1 MLDYDWLLTRRISRL
16 KLGDAIYRTDQ
27 NGFGWR
33 LEYIDVDLLEMEYKY
48 ILFYRTQAIGKV
60 DVRSNLTLPDAQ
72 ITVTKALTY
81 YGFTIDNTRII
92 HAGALTLYNESF
104 SRVPALHANDF

>member
-1 MLDYDWLLTRRISRL
+1 MLDYNWLLTRRVSRM
-16 KLGDAIYRTDQ
+16 KLGDALYRTDP

-33 LEYIDVDLLEMEYKY
+33 LEYIDIDLLEMEHKY

-60 DVRSNLTLPDAQ
+60 DVRSHLTLPDAQ
-72 ITVTKALTY
+72 IAVTKALTF

-92 HAGALTLYNESF
+92 YNGAITLYNESF
-104 SRVPALHANDF
+104 SRVPRLHADDF